1 MKTLEVKDW
10 KWFLNWNEKATREPT
25 EPLEKERE
33 RTHIM
38 IYSFWVNFQYL
49 PFENNEDYKK
59 TERRISGVIFPLHL
73 SIFMKL
79 LPRNPRSTSPIIEIR
94 IILHE
99 LDCLCQQLV
108 FFHEIIQGGI
118 EFESTFISIL
128 RSVEKNRNIWFLCV
142 LSVK

>member
-1 MKTLEVKDW
+1 MKKLEVKDW

-33 RTHIM
+33 RERTHTM
-38 IYSFWVNFQYL
+38 IYSLWVNCQYL

-59 TERRISGVIFPLHL
+59 TERRFSVVIFPLHL

-79 LPRNPRSTSPIIEIR
+79 LPRNPRSTSPTIKIR
-94 IILHE
+94 IILHG
-99 LDCLCQQLV
+99 LDCQQLV

-128 RSVEKNRNIWFLCV
+128 RSFEKNRNIWFLCV
-142 LSVK
+142 LFVK